1 MNKSESIKE
10 LAAAL
15 AKAQAAMPAAK
26 FDATNP
32 FLKNKYASLGA
43 IIEAARAPL
52 AANGL
57 SVVQLPTNEGEGIGV
72 TTILMHASGEY
83 IESTLSLL
91 VGDEKGKSTAQ
102 AAGSVITYLR
112 RYALASVLGIY
123 ADEDTDGSATDKKE
137 AKKVDKPAPAP
148 AQHALMTLEM
158 ASSETTKD
166 GVKYGDLSVEDL
178 RNHLLGI
185 NKTLLR
191 TDLTEEKR
199 EELTRKRDAC
209 TVLYTA

>member
-57 SVVQLPTNEGEGIGV
+57 SVAQLPINEDEGIGV
-72 TTILMHASGEY
+72 TTILMHESGEY
-83 IESTLSLL
+83 IESTLTLP
-91 VGDEKGKSTAQ
+91 VGEEKGKSTAQ
-102 AAGSVITYLR
+102 VAGSVITYLR

-123 ADEDTDGSATDKKE
+123 ANEDTDGSAPAKKE
-137 AKKVDKPAPAP
+137 AKPAPASIEYP
-148 AQHALMTLEM
+148 PELAVVTNSQGIPYVDLDSEKLGFM
-158 ASSETTKD
+158 AGS
-166 GVKYGDLSVEDL
+166 
-178 RNHLLGI
+178 I
-185 NKTLLR
+185 AKTLAKPDISEDEKATLSMKAQVIRDILALR
-191 TDLTEEKR
+191 K
-199 EELTRKRDAC
+199 
-209 TVLYTA
+209 

>member
-57 SVVQLPTNEGEGIGV
+57 SVAQLPVNMGEAIGV

-83 IESTLSLL
+83 IESTLTLP

-102 AAGSVITYLR
+102 VAGSVITYLR

-123 ADEDTDGSATDKKE
+123 ADEDTDGSAP
-137 AKKVDKPAPAP
+137 AKKVDKPAPATIDYP
-148 AQHALMTLEM
+148 PELAVVTNSQGEPYVTLDSEKLGFMLGSITKSLNKPDTTEDEKATLAMKAQVIRDIL
-158 ASSETTKD
+158 K
-166 GVKYGDLSVEDL
+166 L
-178 RNHLLGI
+178 RN
-185 NKTLLR
+185 
-191 TDLTEEKR
+191 
-199 EELTRKRDAC
+199 
-209 TVLYTA
+209 

>member
-102 AAGSVITYLR
+102 VAGSVITYLR

-123 ADEDTDGSATDKKE
+123 ADEDTDGSAP
-137 AKKVDKPAPAP
+137 AKKVDKPAPAAIEYP
-148 AQHALMTLEM
+148 PELAVVTNSQ
-158 ASSETTKD
+158 
-166 GVKYGDLSVEDL
+166 GVPYIDLDNEK
-178 RNHLLGI
+178 LGFMLNSIMKTI
-185 NKTLLR
+185 NKPDTTDDAKATLAMKVDVIREIQKLR
-191 TDLTEEKR
+191 K
-199 EELTRKRDAC
+199 
-209 TVLYTA
+209 

>member
-102 AAGSVITYLR
+102 VAGSVITYLS
-112 RYALASVLGIY
+112 RYALASLLGIY
-123 ADEDTDGSATDKKE
+123 ADDDTDGSQPAKKE
-137 AKKVDKPAPAP
+137 AKPAP
-148 AQHALMTLEM
+148 AQPQSLMTLEM
-158 ASSETTKD
+158 ASSETTKE
-166 GVKYGDLSVEDL
+166 GVKYGELTHEDL
-178 RNHLLGI
+178 RNHLIGI
-185 NKTLLR
+185 NKALLR
-191 TDLTEEKR
+191 TDLTPEKR

-209 TVLYTA
+209 TVLLASK